1 MTPEQQRIAIAEACG
16 WRKWKFGDPWRK
28 GLQLADQRFDG
39 FIRRVIKNAPANSKT
54 VLIDIDEMQTHD
66 VSDVISDY
74 LPASHWVRND
84 EIRIFPP
91 DYLNDLNAM
100 HDAEKVLTSSQIAP
114 YVELF
119 EEMSERWSTPAFGTA
134 AQRAEAFL
142 KAIEKWEGE

>member
-1 MTPEQQRIAIAEACG
+1 MKPEAQRIAIAEACG
-16 WRKWKFGDPWRK
+16 WRKWDFGDPWRK
-28 GLQLADQRFDG
+28 GLRLADQRFDG
-39 FIRRVIKNAPANSKT
+39 FIRRVIKDAPANSKT

-100 HDAEKVLTSSQIAP
+100 HDAEKVLNQEQKEDYFFIIFNFYGNWPKAIQ
-114 YVELF
+114 
-119 EEMSERWSTPAFGTA
+119 ATA
-134 AQRAEAFL
+134 AQRARAFL
-142 KAIEKWEGE
+142 RVIGKWEGE